1 MTAFC
6 CIYLFA
12 MVLSRTREEE
22 HDYEC
27 GKSKS
32 KAGGGLAE

>member
-6 CIYLFA
+6 CIYLCA